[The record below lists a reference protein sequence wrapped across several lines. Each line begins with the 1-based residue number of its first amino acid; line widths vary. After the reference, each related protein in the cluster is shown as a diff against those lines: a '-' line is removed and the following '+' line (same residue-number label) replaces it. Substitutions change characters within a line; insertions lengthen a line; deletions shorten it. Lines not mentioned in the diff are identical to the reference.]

1 MIKLSWNNGEVP
13 EGMKVKQ
20 VYGLVF
26 TKDGRLILMAKER
39 ENGIIYSLAGGTPE
53 KFDAD
58 REVTLRREL
67 MEEINITI
75 GKPIMVGYQ
84 EVDEEDGKPAYA
96 QVRMVAMLDEIK
108 ESQPDP
114 DTGETYK
121 RILTHP
127 KKAIEKLNW
136 GEIGKLLV
144 EEGVRIAIKNFGL
157 KEFKDKD
164 EWV

>member
-1 MIKLSWNNGEVP
+1 MIKLTWHNGEVP
-13 EGMKVKQ
+13 KDMLVKQ

-26 TKDGRLILMAKER
+26 TTDGRLVLMAKEK
-39 ENGIIYSLAGGTPE
+39 ETGTVYSLAGGTPE
-53 KFDAD
+53 IFDND
-58 REVTLRREL
+58 REATLKREL

-75 GKPIMVGYQ
+75 KKPIMVGYQ
-84 EVDEEDGKPAYA
+84 EVNEGNGKSPYA

-108 ESQPDP
+108 KSQPDP
-114 DTGETYK
+114 DTGEIYK

-127 KKAIEKLNW
+127 KRAIEKLNW

-144 EEGVRIAIKNFGL
+144 EEAVRIASVNFNL